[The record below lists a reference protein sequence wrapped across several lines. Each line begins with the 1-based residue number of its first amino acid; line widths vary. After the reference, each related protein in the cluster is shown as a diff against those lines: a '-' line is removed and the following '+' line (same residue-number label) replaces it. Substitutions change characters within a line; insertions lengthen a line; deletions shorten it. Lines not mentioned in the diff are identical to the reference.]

1 MEKTAKERYDM
12 DVLERVFN
20 VIHLDM
26 PTPGVFGFFHIL
38 WLILTVEVAVLL
50 CLLYKRGKIRSISR
64 VVLTAALIVIA
75 LEIFKQIR
83 YNVSYDG
90 QLHFDYQWYIFPWQF
105 CSVPMYVGVLAGLTR
120 GKFQNVL
127 YSFLA
132 TFAVFAGVCV
142 MIYPGDVF
150 TGSVW
155 INIQSMICH
164 ASMIVIGVF
173 LFYTGAVKIEH
184 KTILKGMAVFAVAVG
199 VAVGLNEL
207 AYVVG
212 IVPDETFN
220 MFFVSRHCAPSL
232 PVYSTVQG
240 IVPYPWCLFIYI
252 LGFTVASYIILLI
265 AMLVKI
271 IATAKKVAS

>member
-1 MEKTAKERYDM
+1 M